1 MGQRSQI
8 YVRFESIGENAE
20 PILIANYY
28 QWNYGERMISRVK
41 HILEYIATS
50 YEEFYKDTDRFH
62 NWYESEETQMKIR
75 RMLDVNFDMQS
86 IVMSHDIIEEYKEYG
101 DDCKFNDFVFY
112 GQDNN
117 DGQAYLYV
125 MNDGTI
131 KYAFTDYECTEILSP
146 EGYMKEYSEHLQK
159 NELEAWELCKENM
172 KYIREHAQL
181 MTNAEW
187 AGFLD
192 DDYSSL
198 YKEKS
203 TAAQKAEFNM
213 AIFWGEYR
221 KSKKSYKGIA
231 YKDLLADISDDE
243 ASAII
248 RNHAKYA
255 NNYNP
260 DIGTEKEFVD
270 NVLNRL
276 IDEKFEID
284 VNDEIKLNNGYLGI
298 HTRFS
303 SSFTSAKGDS
313 TVLLTKLLKNTSV
326 SKLNR
331 LNIADKNECE
341 PVLEINKNGDVI
353 VKIKLHGDKF
363 GSYNGKYVT
372 VNFKPYDEH
381 NLLDMADKY
390 AEKYLGGALIKKK
403 Y

>member
-28 QWNYGERMISRVK
+28 QWNYGERMISRIK

-62 NWYESEETQMKIR
+62 NWYESDETQMKIR

-86 IVMSHDIIEEYKEYG
+86 IVISHDIIEEYKEYG
-101 DDCKFNDFVFY
+101 DDCKFNDYVFY

-131 KYAFTDYECTEILSP
+131 KYAFTDYECTEILTP
-146 EGYMKEYSEHLQK
+146 EGYMKEYSEYLQS
-159 NELEAWELCKENM
+159 NDPEAWELCKENM

-255 NNYNP
+255 NDYNP

-284 VNDEIKLNNGYLGI
+284 VLKEMKLINATTGIKI
-298 HTRFS
+298 KFS
-303 SSFTSAKGDS
+303 SEIIASEENKTAE
-313 TVLLTKLLKNTSV
+313 LYNKLLKRTSIAAVNKFSINNKTECVV
-326 SKLNR
+326 S
-331 LNIADKNECE
+331 
-341 PVLEINKNGDVI
+341 LEINNKGDVNVLI
-353 VKIKLHGDKF
+353 TPKDEKF
-363 GSYNGKYVT
+363 GKYNGKT
-372 VNFKPYDEH
+372 IKTLLEPYDEY
-381 NLLDMADKY
+381 NLMDLANIY
-390 AEKYLGGALIKKK
+390 AEKHYGCKLI
-403 Y
+403 YR